1 MPNECFIW
9 FVIWQMQQVKCHK
22 KSHISVQT
30 FVITVEGEDGLQ
42 NEAGHKPFAM
52 FVHLQK
58 LFLWKWNRVWH
69 SFNKKEQNIISI
81 LCHYLFD
88 EYMLTSTRINNCLKK
103 KTLKTCSKFL
113 PNFFGLN
120 DTKLCHNLSNNFNI
134 KIHVLLNYPM

>member
-1 MPNECFIW
+1 MNFLFDKWFIRH
-9 FVIWQMQQVKCHK
+9 IQLVKCHWEF
-22 KSHISVQT
+22 HISVKT
-30 FVITVEGEDGLQ
+30 CVITVKWKMSCKMRQ
-42 NEAGHKPFAM
+42 RHISFVM

-69 SFNKKEQNIISI
+69 SFNKKNQNIISI

-88 EYMLTSTRINNCLKK
+88 EYMLTSTQINNCLKK
-103 KTLKTCSKFL
+103 KTLKTCSKFW